1 MANNINNKTEEEK
14 IDERNWNIA
23 LIAIISLSLVIIL
36 IFYLS
41 RSARNKVFKPRV
53 ARPNAQ
59 GVPKIRRNPIQ
70 RPAYRPA
77 YRQAY
82 RPRPA
87 AQRINYGY

>member
-1 MANNINNKTEEEK
+1 MVNNNEEENKTQETW
-14 IDERNWNIA
+14 RIA
-23 LIAIISLSLVIIL
+23 FIVVVIMVIAIII

-59 GVPKIRRNPIQ
+59 GVPKLRRNPFK
-70 RPAYRPA
+70 A
-77 YRQAY
+77 RQ
-82 RPRPA
+82 A

>member
-1 MANNINNKTEEEK
+1 MVNNKEEQEK
-14 IDERNWNIA
+14 NLEAWRIA
-23 LIAIISLSLVIIL
+23 FIAILVLAIAIIV

-59 GVPKIRRNPIQ
+59 GVPKIRKNLFQ
-70 RPAYRPA
+70 T
-77 YRQAY
+77 
-82 RPRPA
+82 RPA